1 VAGASRWLP
10 YRIVRGPDYHAEMIL
25 IRDGGVM
32 PTLSRL
38 IDLTWDWMDQA
49 MAEDAMY
56 GARG

>member
-1 VAGASRWLP
+1 MGKRCGSAICRRRNAYLF
-10 YRIVRGPDYHAEMIL
+10 
-25 IRDGGVM
+25 RDGGVM